1 MRKQITSLLLSLLML
16 LTLLPTAAWAENT
29 VHSGICGD
37 NLDWTL
43 ENGVLTIT
51 GTGGMDDYVPKN
63 VPWYDYRSDVKSLVL
78 DSRITHIGRYA
89 FDHCSNLTEVKSSA
103 SYFSVSSFGEYAF
116 AFCSSLRSFPF
127 CQMSALERLDGY
139 VFDGTPLSGDIALP
153 SSLKTIGSGA
163 FEKTSISSVRLPASL
178 VKIGSYAFY
187 NCGSLTDIFFLGT
200 ADEWRTVGAST
211 YNLTYRPAC
220 IHTGGKCS
228 PGYQTTV
235 QEDTPAT
242 CTAVGKKG
250 DTVCTTC
257 GAVVAS
263 GAELPATGHTIVT
276 IPGKAATCTEAGLTD
291 LKYCSKCK
299 NVLATQEDIPATGHT
314 WDEGTVITPATCTA
328 EGVKTFTCTTCQSA
342 KSESIPATGHTE
354 AIDEAVLP
362 TCTKPGLT
370 EGKHCAV
377 CDAVL
382 TKQEDIPA
390 TGHTEVVDDAVEPT
404 CSAPGKTQ
412 GTHCSECGEVLIAPI
427 VRPAQEHTEV
437 TDEAVTPTCTTPGKT
452 EGKHCDVCGK
462 VLTAQEELPATG
474 VHTWNDGEVTVR
486 ATCDAEG
493 TMTYTCTVCGGTK
506 TEPIPAIGRLLGDVN
521 GDGTVNITDMAL
533 VYQYLTG
540 QTAFTD
546 GHKKAADVN
555 RDGIVDVYDLQ
566 RLYEAVTG
574 LNPLS

>member
-16 LTLLPTAAWAENT
+16 LTLLPTAAWAEDT
-29 VHSGICGD
+29 VHSGKCGD

-51 GTGGMDDYVPKN
+51 GTGGMDDYIPQY
-63 VPWYDYRSDVKSLVL
+63 VPWYSYRSDVKSLVL

-127 CQMSALERLDGY
+127 RQMSALERLDGY

-354 AIDEAVLP
+354 VIDEAVAP
-362 TCTKPGLT
+362 TCTET
-370 EGKHCAV
+370 
-377 CDAVL
+377 
-382 TKQEDIPA
+382 
-390 TGHTEVVDDAVEPT
+390 
-404 CSAPGKTQ
+404 
-412 GTHCSECGEVLIAPI
+412 
-427 VRPAQEHTEV
+427 
-437 TDEAVTPTCTTPGKT
+437 GKT
-452 EGKHCDVCGK
+452 EGKHCEVCGE

-493 TMTYTCTVCGGTK
+493 VMTYTCTVCGGTK
-506 TEPIPAIGRLLGDVN
+506 TESIPAIGSLLGDVN

-533 VYQYLTG
+533 VYQYLTE
-540 QTAFTD
+540 QTEFTD
-546 GHKKAADVN
+546 DHKKAADVN

-574 LNPLS
+574 IDPLQ

>member
-16 LTLLPTAAWAENT
+16 LTLLPTAAWAEDA
-29 VHSGICGD
+29 VHSGTCGD

-51 GTGGMDDYVPKN
+51 GTGGMDDYIPQY
-63 VPWYDYRSDVKSLVL
+63 VPWYSYRSDVKSLVL

-89 FDHCSNLTEVKSSA
+89 FDHCSNLTEVKSSV

-127 CQMSALERLDGY
+127 RQMSALERLDGH

-187 NCGSLTDIFFLGT
+187 NCSSLTDIFFLGT

-342 KSESIPATGHTE
+342 KSESIPAAGHTE

-390 TGHTEVVDDAVEPT
+390 TGHTMVTIPGKSPT
-404 CSAPGKTQ
+404 CLEPG
-412 GTHCSECGEVLIAPI
+412 L
-427 VRPAQEHTEV
+427 
-437 TDEAVTPTCTTPGKT
+437 T
-452 EGKHCDVCGK
+452 EGTYCSVCMTI
-462 VLTAQEELPATG
+462 LTPQTELPAAG
-474 VHTWNDGEVTVR
+474 HTETVDPAKA
-486 ATCDAEG
+486 ATCTETG
-493 TMTYTCTVCGGTK
+493 LTQGSHCTVCGTVIIPQL
-506 TEPIPAIGRLLGDVN
+506 TIPAIGGLLGDVN
-521 GDGTVNITDMAL
+521 GDGRVTITDVEL
-533 VYQYLTG
+533 IYEYLTG
-540 QTAFTD
+540 QFPFEA

-574 LNPLS
+574 IDPLQ

>member
-16 LTLLPTAAWAENT
+16 LTLLPTAAWAEDA
-29 VHSGICGD
+29 VHSGTCGD

-51 GTGGMDDYVPKN
+51 GTGGMDDYIPQY
-63 VPWYDYRSDVKSLVL
+63 VPWYSYRSDVKSLVL

-127 CQMSALERLDGY
+127 RQMSALERLDGY

-390 TGHTEVVDDAVEPT
+390 TGHTMVTIPGKSPT
-404 CSAPGKTQ
+404 CLEPG
-412 GTHCSECGEVLIAPI
+412 L
-427 VRPAQEHTEV
+427 
-437 TDEAVTPTCTTPGKT
+437 T
-452 EGKHCDVCGK
+452 EGTYCSVCMTI
-462 VLTAQEELPATG
+462 LTPQTELPAAG
-474 VHTWNDGEVTVR
+474 HTETVDSAKA
-486 ATCDAEG
+486 ATCTETG
-493 TMTYTCTVCGGTK
+493 LTQGSHCTVCGTVIIPQL
-506 TEPIPAIGRLLGDVN
+506 TIPAIGGLLGDVN
-521 GDGTVNITDMAL
+521 GDGRVTITDVEL
-533 VYQYLTG
+533 IYEYLTG
-540 QTAFTD
+540 QFPFEA

>member
-16 LTLLPTAAWAENT
+16 LTLLPTAAWAEDA
-29 VHSGICGD
+29 VHSGTCGD

-51 GTGGMDDYVPKN
+51 GTGGMGDYIPQY
-63 VPWYDYRSDVKSLVL
+63 VPWYSYRSDVKSLVL

-89 FDHCSNLTEVKSSA
+89 FDHCSNLTEVKSSV

-127 CQMSALERLDGY
+127 RQMSALERLDGY

-235 QEDTPAT
+235 QEDIPAT
-242 CTAVGKKG
+242 CTAAGKKG
-250 DTVCTTC
+250 DTVCATC
-257 GAVVAS
+257 GAVVTS

-314 WDEGTVITPATCTA
+314 LDEGTVITPATCTA

-342 KSESIPATGHTE
+342 KSESIPAAGHTE

-390 TGHTEVVDDAVEPT
+390 TGHTMVTIPGKSPT
-404 CSAPGKTQ
+404 CLEPG
-412 GTHCSECGEVLIAPI
+412 L
-427 VRPAQEHTEV
+427 
-437 TDEAVTPTCTTPGKT
+437 T
-452 EGKHCDVCGK
+452 EGTYCSVCMTI
-462 VLTAQEELPATG
+462 LTPQTELPAAG
-474 VHTWNDGEVTVR
+474 HTETVDPAKA
-486 ATCDAEG
+486 ATCTETG
-493 TMTYTCTVCGGTK
+493 LTQGSHCTVCGTVIIPQL
-506 TEPIPAIGRLLGDVN
+506 TIPAIGGLLGDVN
-521 GDGTVNITDMAL
+521 GDGRVTITDVEL
-533 VYQYLTG
+533 IYEYLTG
-540 QTAFTD
+540 QFPFEA

-574 LNPLS
+574 IDPLS

>member
-16 LTLLPTAAWAENT
+16 LTLLPTAAWAEDT
-29 VHSGICGD
+29 VHSGKCGD

-51 GTGGMDDYVPKN
+51 GTGGMDDYIPQY
-63 VPWYDYRSDVKSLVL
+63 VPWYSYRSDVKSLVL

-127 CQMSALERLDGY
+127 RQMSALERLDGY

-390 TGHTEVVDDAVEPT
+390 TGHTMVTIPGKSPT
-404 CSAPGKTQ
+404 CLEPG
-412 GTHCSECGEVLIAPI
+412 L
-427 VRPAQEHTEV
+427 
-437 TDEAVTPTCTTPGKT
+437 T
-452 EGKHCDVCGK
+452 EGTYCSVCMTI
-462 VLTAQEELPATG
+462 LTPQTELPAAG
-474 VHTWNDGEVTVR
+474 HTETVDPAKA
-486 ATCDAEG
+486 ATCTETG
-493 TMTYTCTVCGGTK
+493 LTQGSHCTVCGTVIIPQL
-506 TEPIPAIGRLLGDVN
+506 TIPAIGGLLGDVN
-521 GDGTVNITDMAL
+521 GDGRVTITDVEL
-533 VYQYLTG
+533 IYEYLTG
-540 QTAFTD
+540 QFPFEA

-574 LNPLS
+574 IDPLS

>member
-16 LTLLPTAAWAENT
+16 LTLLPTAAWAEDT

-51 GTGGMDDYVPKN
+51 GTGGMADYIPQY
-63 VPWYDYRSDVKSLVL
+63 VPWYSYRSDVKSLVL

-127 CQMSALERLDGY
+127 RQMSALERLDGY

-390 TGHTEVVDDAVEPT
+390 TGHTMVTIPGKSPT
-404 CSAPGKTQ
+404 CLEPG
-412 GTHCSECGEVLIAPI
+412 L
-427 VRPAQEHTEV
+427 
-437 TDEAVTPTCTTPGKT
+437 T
-452 EGKHCDVCGK
+452 EGTYCSVCMTI
-462 VLTAQEELPATG
+462 LTPQTELPAAG
-474 VHTWNDGEVTVR
+474 HTETVDPAKA
-486 ATCDAEG
+486 ATCTETG
-493 TMTYTCTVCGGTK
+493 LTQGSHCTVCGTVIIPQL
-506 TEPIPAIGRLLGDVN
+506 TIPAIGGLLGDVN
-521 GDGTVNITDMAL
+521 GDGRVTITDVEL
-533 VYQYLTG
+533 IYEYLTG
-540 QTAFTD
+540 QFPFEA
-546 GHKKAADVN
+546 GHKNAADVN

-574 LNPLS
+574 IDPLS

>member
-16 LTLLPTAAWAENT
+16 LTLLPTAAWAENA
-29 VHSGICGD
+29 VHSGTCGD

-51 GTGGMDDYVPKN
+51 GTGGMDDYIPQY
-63 VPWYDYRSDVKSLVL
+63 VPWYSYRSDVKSLVL

-89 FDHCSNLTEVKSSA
+89 FDHCSNLTEVKSSV

-127 CQMSALERLDGY
+127 RQMSALERLDGH

-153 SSLKTIGSGA
+153 SSLKNIGSGA

-342 KSESIPATGHTE
+342 KSESIPAAGHTE

-390 TGHTEVVDDAVEPT
+390 TGHTMVTIPGKSPT
-404 CSAPGKTQ
+404 CLEPG
-412 GTHCSECGEVLIAPI
+412 L
-427 VRPAQEHTEV
+427 
-437 TDEAVTPTCTTPGKT
+437 T
-452 EGKHCDVCGK
+452 EGTYCSVCMTI
-462 VLTAQEELPATG
+462 LTPQTELPAAG
-474 VHTWNDGEVTVR
+474 HTETVDPAKA
-486 ATCDAEG
+486 ATCTETG
-493 TMTYTCTVCGGTK
+493 LTQGSHCTVCGTVIIPQL
-506 TEPIPAIGRLLGDVN
+506 TIPAIGGLLGDVN
-521 GDGTVNITDMAL
+521 GDGWVTITDVEL
-533 VYQYLTG
+533 IYQYLTG

>member
-16 LTLLPTAAWAENT
+16 LTLLPTAAWAEDA
-29 VHSGICGD
+29 VHSGTCGD

-51 GTGGMDDYVPKN
+51 GTGGMGDYIPQY
-63 VPWYDYRSDVKSLVL
+63 VPWYSYRSDVKSLVL

-89 FDHCSNLTEVKSSA
+89 FDHCSNLTEVKSSV

-127 CQMSALERLDGY
+127 RQMSALERLDGY

-390 TGHTEVVDDAVEPT
+390 TGHTMVTIPGKSPT
-404 CSAPGKTQ
+404 CLEPG
-412 GTHCSECGEVLIAPI
+412 L
-427 VRPAQEHTEV
+427 
-437 TDEAVTPTCTTPGKT
+437 T
-452 EGKHCDVCGK
+452 EGTYCSVCMTI
-462 VLTAQEELPATG
+462 LTPQTELPAAG
-474 VHTWNDGEVTVR
+474 HTETVVPAKA
-486 ATCDAEG
+486 ATCTETG
-493 TMTYTCTVCGGTK
+493 LTQGSHCTVCGTVIIPQL
-506 TEPIPAIGRLLGDVN
+506 TIPAIGGLLGDVN
-521 GDGTVNITDMAL
+521 GDGRVTITDVEL
-533 VYQYLTG
+533 IYEYLTG
-540 QTAFTD
+540 QFPFEA

-574 LNPLS
+574 IDPLS

>member
-16 LTLLPTAAWAENT
+16 LTLLPTAAWAEDA
-29 VHSGICGD
+29 VHSGTCGD

-51 GTGGMDDYVPKN
+51 GTGGMDDYIPQY
-63 VPWYDYRSDVKSLVL
+63 VPWYSYRSDVKSLVL

-127 CQMSALERLDGY
+127 RQMSALERLDGY

-242 CTAVGKKG
+242 CTAAGKKG

-342 KSESIPATGHTE
+342 KSESIPAAGHTE

-390 TGHTEVVDDAVEPT
+390 TGHTMVTIPGKSPT
-404 CSAPGKTQ
+404 CLEPG
-412 GTHCSECGEVLIAPI
+412 L
-427 VRPAQEHTEV
+427 
-437 TDEAVTPTCTTPGKT
+437 T
-452 EGKHCDVCGK
+452 EGTYCSVCMTI
-462 VLTAQEELPATG
+462 LTPQTELPAAG
-474 VHTWNDGEVTVR
+474 HTETVDPVKA
-486 ATCDAEG
+486 ATCTETG
-493 TMTYTCTVCGGTK
+493 LTQGSHCTVCGTVIIPQL
-506 TEPIPAIGRLLGDVN
+506 TIPAIGGLLGDVN
-521 GDGTVNITDMAL
+521 GDGRVTITDVEL
-533 VYQYLTG
+533 IYEYLTG
-540 QTAFTD
+540 QFPFEA